1 MDQYRYSITPIE
13 PESIT
18 QPDTVSLA
26 DSNLISDFTVNSNF
40 NLSKDYIELHY
51 YSLDGRLLLSVEDYK
66 NARTAQDSETAN
78 GDTLN
83 TLTLQVEDD
92 IISAGYEEGDI
103 NVIYNFLTDPYTQN
117 SSRAT
122 FYIEEISGDRT
133 EIRILSV
140 GIDNQTLV
148 EKTAEVKL
156 KLEDPS
162 VGNLKINLGGDRLL
176 LALNIDTLP
185 YRENT
190 SVVVKLYNPL
200 PSDLNVKDTL
210 NVAFEVSDAA
220 AYNITAELIEK
231 PSEVVYI
238 KGPNLSVDGDIN
250 TSYPTEY
257 LSLEEAYS
265 YQVTSSY
272 YQIKSIF
279 EEKGAELSID
289 HSNYNNFINFSSAEE
304 RLKNF
309 KYKAD
314 LLNTYQV
321 QLNSKTSYTGSSNSY
336 SGSKEYYESLI
347 NNILSNFDHYD
358 RFLYYESSS
367 FSWPKSNTTKPYTL
381 ATGSAT
387 GSWYSTQLSSASLFD
402 YSNQNLLLNT
412 VPTFIKDDPANTQY
426 TTFVHM
432 VAQHFDNLW
441 IYAKGLSE
449 KYNSDN
455 RLNFGISKDLIQDAL
470 QNFGVKLYTSNK
482 STQELFNMFTGE
494 SYNTGSESSVVTIVS
509 GSNSIVSE
517 EDYRKH
523 IYKRLYH
530 NLPLLL
536 KSKGTERGIRAL
548 LSSFGVPSFYSD
560 TNGSALHLYQH
571 GGTLTSGSTYGGLGI
586 ISSSLDKIRLDNTGS
601 TVGNT
606 LSQYTSIIKRDS
618 KYSQDSN
625 LVEIGFSPTT
635 YINEFLLASG
645 SLENFSIDSIIGDP
659 GYAYSSSYESL
670 ARKAELTFSSSAAN
684 QPSSSLYS
692 GPDLKDFTRILKFYD
707 NVIFKT
713 VKDFIPAK
721 DNLSSGIIIKPHIL
735 ERNKVPQAKPTVE
748 HHNEFSQSFEIGSIT
763 GSSGDSY
770 GSRNQYTSSYSTYF
784 LTSGGLAQSDYHNY
798 EVAKYDGELSGSFI
812 KISSAE
818 LNDENRYKYE
828 SNATLNFRYN
838 FIDALLDCDIVWG
851 QYGISAAVDCSFG
864 LQGTVNSSCIFGLQ
878 GNIN

>member
-1 MDQYRYSITPIE
+1 MDQYKYNITLIE

-18 QPDTVSLA
+18 QTDTISLA
-26 DSNLISDFTVNSNF
+26 DDSLISDFTVNSSYD
-40 NLSKDYIELHY
+40 LTKDYIELHY
-51 YSLDGRLLLSVEDYK
+51 YTLDGRLLLSIEDYK
-66 NARTAQDSETAN
+66 NARTTQDSETAN
-78 GDTLN
+78 ESTLN
-83 TLTLQVEDD
+83 TLTLQVEEDV
-92 IISAGYEEGDI
+92 INAGYIEGDI
-103 NVIYNFLTDPYTQN
+103 NVIYNFLTDPYTIN

-122 FYIEEISGDRT
+122 FFIEEISSDRT
-133 EIRILSV
+133 EIRLLSV
-140 GIDNQTLV
+140 NLDNQFLI
-148 EKTAEVKL
+148 EKTAEAKL

-162 VGNLKINLGGDRLL
+162 AGNLKVNLGGDRLL

-200 PSDLNVKDTL
+200 PSDLNVKDIVNL
-210 NVAFEVSDAA
+210 AFEVADPA
-220 AYNITAELIEK
+220 AYNITAELLTVTAPIK
-231 PSEVVYI
+231 YI
-238 KGPNLSVDGDIN
+238 KGPNIALEGDTDI
-250 TSYPTEY
+250 SFPSQY
-257 LSLEEAYS
+257 LNIQDLYS
-265 YQVTSSY
+265 YAFTGSY
-272 YQIKSIF
+272 YQLRSIF

-289 HSNYNNFINFSSAEE
+289 HSDYNNFINFSSAEE

-309 KYKAD
+309 KYKLD
-314 LLNTYQV
+314 LITTYQTR
-321 QLNSKTSYTGSSNSY
+321 LNSSTSY
-336 SGSKEYYESLI
+336 SGSVQAYSGSAQYYESII

-358 RFLYYESSS
+358 RFLYYESGS
-367 FSWPKSNTTKPYTL
+367 FSWPKSNSTKPYTQV
-381 ATGSAT
+381 TGSLT
-387 GSWYSTQLSSASLFD
+387 GSWYSTQLASASIFD
-402 YSNQNLLLNT
+402 YSNSNLLLNT
-412 VPTFIKDDPANTQY
+412 VPTFIKDDPANNQY
-426 TTFVHM
+426 SLFIHM

-441 IYAKGLSE
+441 LYAKGISE
-449 KYNSDN
+449 KYNADN
-455 RLNFGISKDLIQDAL
+455 RLNSGISKDLIQDAL
-470 QNFGVKLYTSNK
+470 RNFGIKLYNSNK

-494 SYNTGSESSVVTIVS
+494 YYNTGSESSVVTIIS

-548 LSSFGVPSFYSD
+548 FSSFGVPSFYSD

-571 GGTLTSGSTYGGLGI
+571 GGTLTSGSIYGGLGI

-606 LSQYTSIIKRDS
+606 LSQYTSIVKRDS

-659 GYAYSSSYESL
+659 GYAHSSSYESL

-735 ERNKVPQAKPTVE
+735 ERNKVPQVKPTVE
-748 HHNEFSQSFEIGSIT
+748 HHNEFSQSIEVGSIT

-851 QYGISAAVDCSFG
+851 QYGTSAVVDCNFS
-864 LQGTVNSSCIFGLQ
+864 LQGTINNSCTFGLQ